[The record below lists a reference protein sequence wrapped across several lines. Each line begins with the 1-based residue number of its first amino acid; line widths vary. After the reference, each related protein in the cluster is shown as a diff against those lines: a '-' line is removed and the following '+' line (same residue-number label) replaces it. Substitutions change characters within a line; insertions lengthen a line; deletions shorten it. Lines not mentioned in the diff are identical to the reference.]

1 MEALRRLISAA
12 SGENGVSALL
22 MCSFVTLSFRSHQ
35 QQQEL
40 DALETEKSS
49 LRDAIAVASST
60 MWSCRQGLFDLASAA
75 QDPSSSSAGQP
86 FIPLSRLRAIY
97 GEPEPAA
104 PSSLP
109 SSPIGG
115 ADVAKES
122 ISIS

>member
-22 MCSFVTLSFRSHQ
+22 MCSFVILSYRSHQ

-40 DALETEKSS
+40 DALEAEKSS
-49 LRDAIAVASST
+49 LRDSIAAASSA
-60 MWSCRQGLFDLASAA
+60 MWSSRQGLFDLASAA
-75 QDPSSSSAGQP
+75 QDPSSSSAGRP

-97 GEPEPAA
+97 GDSEPAA
-104 PSSLP
+104 PSSPP

-115 ADVAKES
+115 ADGAKES
-122 ISIS
+122 ISIA

>member
-40 DALETEKSS
+40 DTLEAEKSS
-49 LRDAIAVASST
+49 LRDSIAAASSA
-60 MWSCRQGLFDLASAA
+60 MWSSRQDLFDLASAA
-75 QDPSSSSAGQP
+75 QDPSSSSAGRP

-97 GEPEPAA
+97 GETEPAA
-104 PSSLP
+104 PSSPP

-115 ADVAKES
+115 ADGANES
-122 ISIS
+122 ISIA